1 MVMAKSPASGPWD
14 SIKKMA
20 KKRPRN
26 TKESRVKAI
35 IGFLILR
42 SLAKAMV
49 TMVGTAIQPTIKNN
63 PKSNL
68 ASPYAMP
75 EMTVSTI
82 TVKTMRIINASLFD
96 SCSMLSKAV
105 NNNSISAYHGG
116 VSED

>member
-1 MVMAKSPASGPWD
+1 MAKNPANGPWD

-26 TKESRVKAI
+26 TKEYRVKAI

-75 EMTVSTI
+75 ERVRIATIVSMIRTI
-82 TVKTMRIINASLFD
+82 VRFPCQWMLVLSSKIFCLSSVYRQTSL
-96 SCSMLSKAV
+96 
-105 NNNSISAYHGG
+105 
-116 VSED
+116 